1 MGFIRGLAAINETL
15 ERPKSSGD
23 YQKVTWLKLDDGQ
36 SVKVRFPN
44 ELDEDSPNFDEARG
58 TAVVV
63 AEHTSPNDYRIKA
76 VCTREDDGR
85 CYACELHQKEN
96 SSGNKEYKGGWKP
109 RLRYYTNVLVDNGSE
124 TFVAVWSQGVS
135 TKSAFNILR
144 EQAMETGSIS
154 NVSWKVK
161 RNGTGTQTQYV
172 LIPSAPDSEPY
183 DWGELDLFNLDKVV
197 RQVPY
202 AEQENFYMGFS
213 GGSGDATSS
222 TSLDW

>member
-1 MGFIRGLAAINETL
+1 MGFIRGLSAINETL
-15 ERPKSSGD
+15 EKPKAD
-23 YQKVTWLKLDDGQ
+23 YQKVDWLKLDDGE
-36 SVKVRFPN
+36 SIKARFPN
-44 ELDEDSPNFDEARG
+44 ELDEESPSYEECRG
-58 TAVVV
+58 TAIVV

-76 VCTREDDGR
+76 TCTREEEGR

-96 SSGNKEYKGGWKP
+96 SSGNKEYRGGWKP
-109 RLRYYTNVLVDNGSE
+109 RLRYYTNVLVEGDNESQ
-124 TFVAVWSQGVS
+124 VKVWSQGVS

-154 NVSWKVK
+154 NVNWKMK

-183 DWGELDLFNLDKVV
+183 DWGELNLFNLEKVV

-202 AEQENFYMGFS
+202 SEQEDFYMGFGA
-213 GGSGDATSS
+213 GGNKDATAS
-222 TSLDW
+222 TSIDW